1 MGTYLKVKGCDGLV
15 RDVTT
20 NAILNNDT
28 NEYQRY
34 LAQKNAN
41 LSKKAEI
48 ERQAEEIN
56 NIKSDLNE
64 IKQMLLTLLGSSNNS
79 LK

>member
-1 MGTYLKVKGCDGLV
+1 MTKYLKVSGCDGLV

-20 NAILNNDT
+20 NAILNNDKT
-28 NEYQRY
+28 EYERY

-41 LSKKAEI
+41 ISKKAEI

-56 NIKSDLNE
+56 NIKSDLTE
-64 IKQMLLTLLGSSNNS
+64 IKQMLLALMSSGNSS

>member
-1 MGTYLKVKGCDGLV
+1 MGAYLKVKGCDGLV
-15 RDVTT
+15 RDVAT

>member
-1 MGTYLKVKGCDGLV
+1 MTRFLKVSGCDGLV

-20 NAILNNDT
+20 NAILNNDKT
-28 NEYQRY
+28 EYDRY

-41 LSKKAEI
+41 ISKKVEI

-56 NIKSDLNE
+56 NIKSDLTE
-64 IKQMLLTLLGSSNNS
+64 IKQMLLALMSSGNSS

>member
-1 MGTYLKVKGCDGLV
+1 MTKYLKVKGCDGLV

-20 NAILNNDT
+20 NAILNSDT
-28 NEYQRY
+28 TEYQRY

-48 ERQAEEIN
+48 ERHAEEIN
-56 NIKSDLNE
+56 NIKSDLSE
-64 IKQMLLTLLGSSNNS
+64 IKQMLLALMSSRNSS

>member
-1 MGTYLKVKGCDGLV
+1 MAVYLKVKGCDGLV
-15 RDVTT
+15 RDVAT

-28 NEYQRY
+28 TEYQRY

-56 NIKSDLNE
+56 NIKSDLSE
-64 IKQMLLTLLGSSNNS
+64 IKQMLLALMSSSNSS

>member
-1 MGTYLKVKGCDGLV
+1 MATYLKVKGCDGLV

-28 NEYQRY
+28 TEYQRY
-34 LAQKNAN
+34 LAQKNVN

-48 ERQAEEIN
+48 ERHAEEIN
-56 NIKSDLNE
+56 NIKSDLSE
-64 IKQMLLTLLGSSNNS
+64 IKQMLLTLMSSSNSS

>member
-1 MGTYLKVKGCDGLV
+1 MTSFLKVNGCDGLI
-15 RDVTT
+15 RDVAT
-20 NAILNNDT
+20 NAILNNDKT
-28 NEYQRY
+28 EYERY

-41 LSKKAEI
+41 ISKKAEI

-56 NIKSDLNE
+56 NIKSDLTE
-64 IKQMLLTLLGSSNNS
+64 IKHMLLALISSSNSS